1 MQVMVT
7 VLEAVILT
15 GSAANT
21 ITLDSDS
28 VQDPLSF
35 LRRVRVATR

>member
-1 MQVMVT
+1 MQPMVT
-7 VLEAVILT
+7 VVAAVILT

-21 ITLDSDS
+21 IALDSDS
-28 VQDPLSF
+28 VQDPFSF